1 MTRTTTVL
9 VLEDDDYVR
18 RLVTD
23 SLTSIGYR
31 VLTAAHADEAF
42 RHLETETVD
51 LLLSDVVLP
60 RISGPAC
67 AIELLKKAPKLRVLF
82 MSGYLD
88 PDLLR
93 RLGLEER
100 MPFLQKPFSL
110 TLLRDSVADMLVEA
124 AA

>member
-1 MTRTTTVL
+1 MTRPLTVL
-9 VLEDDDYVR
+9 VLEDDAHVR
-18 RLVTD
+18 RIVTD

-42 RHLETETVD
+42 RHMEADTVD

-67 AIELLKKAPKLRVLF
+67 ALELMKTAPRLRVLF

-88 PDLLR
+88 TDLLR
-93 RLGLEER
+93 RLGLEAH

-110 TLLRDSVADMLVEA
+110 TLLRDSVADILIA
-124 AA
+124 A